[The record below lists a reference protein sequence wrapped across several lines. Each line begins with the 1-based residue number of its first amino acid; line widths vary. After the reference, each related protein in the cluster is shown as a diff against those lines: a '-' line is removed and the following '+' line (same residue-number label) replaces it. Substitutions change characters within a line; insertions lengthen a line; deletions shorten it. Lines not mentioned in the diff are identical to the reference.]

1 MWRRRCESKIK
12 KNVFDLMAVE
22 FSALPPDLLM
32 EILDMM
38 ILFEMKMRCYG
49 SCGVV
54 VVRAKSEK
62 NVFDLIIVEFSAPPS
77 DLLMEILD
85 KRRIVWI
92 VIDIIIFS

>member
-1 MWRRRCESKIK
+1 MK

-54 VVRAKSEK
+54 VVRA
-62 NVFDLIIVEFSAPPS
+62 LIREECV
-77 DLLMEILD
+77 
-85 KRRIVWI
+85 
-92 VIDIIIFS
+92 

>member
-1 MWRRRCESKIK
+1 M
-12 KNVFDLMAVE
+12 V
-22 FSALPPDLLM
+22 
-32 EILDMM
+32 
-38 ILFEMKMRCYG
+38 LFEMEMRCYG

-77 DLLMEILD
+77 DLLLEILD